1 MNLYLAGMYA
11 SNLNYRGRMF
21 ARLNAREQQDR
32 RAVRYALESYHY
44 IHKQKYVEQLREDNT
59 KVFLDSGAFSA
70 FSKGI
75 KVDLRAYCDYIRRNH
90 DIIERSDG
98 VLLASVLDGI
108 GDPLLTYQNQ
118 LSMEAN
124 GVTPLPCFH
133 YGEDERYLEFYLSRY
148 PYITLGGMVPV
159 ANAQLYHWLDR
170 LWERYLCDGSGRPR
184 VKVHGFGLTSFD
196 LIRRYPWYSVD
207 SSTWVQAAAM
217 GGVHL
222 PGIGVTTVSSTSPA
236 RKKQGAHFNT
246 MPPPQQE
253 AIAKIIAD
261 AGYDLE
267 RLKTTYESR
276 WVFNIWAFTNIN
288 DRMNAR
294 PNVNRFVPDQKGLF

>member
-1 MNLYLAGMYA
+1 VNLYLAGIYA
-11 SNLNYRGRMF
+11 SNLNLRGRMF
-21 ARLNAREQQDR
+21 ARLNAKEQEDR
-32 RAVRYALESYHY
+32 KAAQYILESYHY

-70 FSKGI
+70 YSKGI
-75 KVDLRAYCDYIRRNH
+75 TVDLPTYCDYIKRNH
-90 DIIERSDG
+90 DVIERSDG

-118 LSMEAN
+118 CAMESL

-133 YGEDERYLEFYLSRY
+133 YGEDERYLEYYISRY
-148 PYITLGGMVPV
+148 PYITLGGMVPI
-159 ANAQLYHWLDR
+159 ANDQLYYWLDR
-170 LWERYLCDGSGRPR
+170 LWEKYLCDGSGRAR
-184 VKVHGFGLTSFD
+184 LKVHGFGLTAFE
-196 LIRRYPWYSVD
+196 LIKRYPWFSVD

-222 PGIGVTTVSSTSPA
+222 PGIGIVTVSSTSPA
-236 RKKQGAHFNT
+236 RKKQGAHYNT
-246 MPPPQQE
+246 LPPPQQE
-253 AIAKIIAD
+253 RIKEIIEA

-276 WVFNIWAFTNIN
+276 WAFNIWAFPTRSKLFPSVERFIP
-288 DRMNAR
+288 DR
-294 PNVNRFVPDQKGLF
+294 KELF